1 MPDTF
6 IKIASVTVGSGGASS
21 IDFTSIPSTYTDLC
35 LKVSARSNKS
45 GAGAD
50 WAKIAFNGVAT
61 NQTLRAL
68 YGSGSTAGS
77 YTDTAIYASTNSN
90 SQTISTFGNTEFY
103 ISNYAGSA
111 NKSVS
116 GDGTSE
122 TNASTNNDLILIAGL
137 WSSTAAINQIGLTP
151 FTGTAWLQYT
161 TATLYGISKS

>member
-1 MPDTF
+1 MADTF
-6 IKIASVTVGSGGASS
+6 IKIASVTVGAGGASS
-21 IDFTSIPSTYTDLC
+21 IDFTSIPSTYTDLV
-35 LKVSARSNKS
+35 LKISARSNKAL
-45 GAGAD
+45 AGAD

-77 YTDTAIYASTNSN
+77 YTDTAIYVSTTSN
-90 SQTISTFGNTEFY
+90 SQTASTFGNSEYY
-103 ISNYAGSA
+103 IPNYAGST

-137 WSSTAAINQIGLTP
+137 WSSTAAINQITLTP
-151 FTGTAWLQYT
+151 FTGTAWLQYS
-161 TATLYGISKS
+161 TATLYGIKNS